1 MFLKLKRLF
10 LKILLLLPMFFC
22 SLVFSEDFNLIC
34 EGERKVRNL
43 SGKKLNVTNF
53 ESVLLKINDNAMEYI
68 GVNSGRSYFF
78 SNREYT
84 APKRPPHEDI
94 KITEQ
99 YEYSTK
105 KIRASQT
112 IADSGNSEESSI
124 NLFSLDVNLLTGEL
138 NETEITRNKKTNVKT
153 MSNNFQALCK
163 KEDRSY

>member
-1 MFLKLKRLF
+1 M
-10 LKILLLLPMFFC
+10 KILLILPIFFC
-22 SLVFSEDFNLIC
+22 SLAFSEDFNLIC

-43 SGKKLNVTNF
+43 SSNEFNVTNF
-53 ESVLLKINDNAMEYI
+53 ESVLLKINKNSMDYI
-68 GVNSGRSYFF
+68 GLNSGRSYFL

-99 YEYSTK
+99 YEYSPKTIK
-105 KIRASQT
+105 ASQT

-124 NLFSLDVNLLTGEL
+124 SLFSLDVNLLTGEL
-138 NETEITRNKKTNVKT
+138 NETEIIRNRQTNVKS

-163 KEDRSY
+163 REDRSY

>member
-1 MFLKLKRLF
+1 M
-10 LKILLLLPMFFC
+10 KILLILPIFFC
-22 SLVFSEDFNLIC
+22 SLAFSEDFNLIC

-43 SGKKLNVTNF
+43 SSKEFNVTNF
-53 ESVLLKINDNAMEYI
+53 ESVLLKINKNSMDYI
-68 GVNSGRSYFF
+68 GLNSGRSYFL

-99 YEYSTK
+99 YEYSP
-105 KIRASQT
+105 KIIKASQT

-124 NLFSLDVNLLTGEL
+124 SLFSLDVNLLTGEL
-138 NETEITRNKKTNVKT
+138 NETEIIRNKQTNVRS

-163 KEDRSY
+163 REDRSN

>member
-1 MFLKLKRLF
+1 MQIKSLIV
-10 LKILLLLPMFFC
+10 KILLILPIFFC
-22 SLVFSEDFNLIC
+22 SLAFSEDFNLIC

-43 SGKKLNVTNF
+43 SSKEFNVTNF
-53 ESVLLKINDNAMEYI
+53 ESVLLKINKNSMDYI
-68 GVNSGRSYFF
+68 GLNSGRSYFL

-99 YEYSTK
+99 YEYSPKTIK
-105 KIRASQT
+105 ASQT

-124 NLFSLDVNLLTGEL
+124 SLFSLDVNLLTGEL
-138 NETEITRNKKTNVKT
+138 NETEIIRNKQTNVKS

-163 KEDRSY
+163 REDRSY

>member
-1 MFLKLKRLF
+1 
-10 LKILLLLPMFFC
+10 MFFC
-22 SLVFSEDFNLIC
+22 SLAFGEDFNLIC

-43 SGKKLNVTNF
+43 SEKQFNVTNF
-53 ESVLLKINDNAMEYI
+53 ESVLLKINKNSMDYI
-68 GVNSGRSYFF
+68 GLNSGRSYFL
-78 SNREYT
+78 SNREYI

-124 NLFSLDVNLLTGEL
+124 SLFSLDVNLLTGEL
-138 NETEITRNKKTNVKT
+138 NETEIIRNKQTNVKS
-153 MSNNFQALCK
+153 MNNNFQALCK
-163 KEDRSY
+163 REDRSY

>member
-1 MFLKLKRLF
+1 M
-10 LKILLLLPMFFC
+10 KILLLLPIFFC
-22 SLVFSEDFNLIC
+22 SLAFSEDFNLLC

-43 SGKKLNVTNF
+43 SSKEFNVTNF
-53 ESVLLKINDNAMEYI
+53 ESVLLKINKNSMDYI
-68 GVNSGRSYFF
+68 GLNSGRSYFL

-99 YEYSTK
+99 YQYTPK
-105 KIRASQT
+105 KIKAYQT

-124 NLFSLDVNLLTGEL
+124 SLFSLDVNLLTGEL
-138 NETEITRNKKTNVKT
+138 NETEIIRNKQTNVKS

-163 KEDRSY
+163 REDRSY

>member
-1 MFLKLKRLF
+1 V
-10 LKILLLLPMFFC
+10 KILLILPIFFC
-22 SLVFSEDFNLIC
+22 SLAFGEDFNLIC

-43 SGKKLNVTNF
+43 SSKEFNVTNF
-53 ESVLLKINDNAMEYI
+53 ESVLLKINKNSMDYI
-68 GVNSGRSYFF
+68 GLNSGRSYFL

-99 YEYSTK
+99 YEYSSK
-105 KIRASQT
+105 KIKASQT

-124 NLFSLDVNLLTGEL
+124 SLFSLDVNLLSGEL
-138 NETEITRNKKTNVKT
+138 NETEIIRNKQTNVKS

-163 KEDRSY
+163 REDRSY

>member
-1 MFLKLKRLF
+1 M
-10 LKILLLLPMFFC
+10 KILLILPIFFC
-22 SLVFSEDFNLIC
+22 SLAFSEDFNLIC

-43 SGKKLNVTNF
+43 SSKEFNVTNF
-53 ESVLLKINDNAMEYI
+53 ESVLLKINKNSMDYI
-68 GVNSGRSYFF
+68 GLNSGRSYFL

-99 YEYSTK
+99 YEYSPKTIK
-105 KIRASQT
+105 ASQT

-124 NLFSLDVNLLTGEL
+124 SLFSLDVNLLTGEL
-138 NETEITRNKKTNVKT
+138 NETEITRNKKTNVKS

-163 KEDRSY
+163 REDRSY